1 MRKSS
6 FKIQFPDAHHLR
18 AAIGWL
24 ELGNPADAKEEF
36 EKVSPASRCHPDALE
51 VLWQIHAR
59 KREWERCIEAA
70 RELTMVD
77 RKVAFGWIHLSFALH
92 ELKRTQEAYD
102 NLIGVLDAF
111 PDEWLMRYNLACYA
125 CQLGNLDEA
134 DRWLAGAV
142 LKGDRKRIKRM
153 AKDDPD
159 LAPLFEVKK

>member
-1 MRKSS
+1 
-6 FKIQFPDAHHLR
+6 
-18 AAIGWL
+18 
-24 ELGNPADAKEEF
+24 
-36 EKVSPASRCHPDALE
+36 
-51 VLWQIHAR
+51 
-59 KREWERCIEAA
+59 
-70 RELTMVD
+70 MV